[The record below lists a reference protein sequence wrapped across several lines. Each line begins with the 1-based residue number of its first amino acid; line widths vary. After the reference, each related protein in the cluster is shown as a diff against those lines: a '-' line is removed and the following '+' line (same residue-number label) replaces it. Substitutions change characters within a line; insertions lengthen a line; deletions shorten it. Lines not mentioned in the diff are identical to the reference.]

1 MNICTYEPNSEYQA
15 KTYYDYEKQSG
26 SRHNRKCINGKITG
40 CGKCVAYCEYVGHP
54 GFLTGE
60 LRFERNCID
69 KGCNYY
75 VEKPKR
81 TSKAIPQKTND
92 TEIINAANDYIGKFE
107 GMKFIKAAMRGG
119 EYILQYITISDCY
132 PVKQIENEIA
142 DLLGMRIRLNRLNYN
157 FDICAALIL
166 AD

>member
-1 MNICTYEPNSEYQA
+1 
-15 KTYYDYEKQSG
+15 
-26 SRHNRKCINGKITG
+26 
-40 CGKCVAYCEYVGHP
+40 
-54 GFLTGE
+54 
-60 LRFERNCID
+60 
-69 KGCNYY
+69 
-75 VEKPKR
+75 
-81 TSKAIPQKTND
+81 
-92 TEIINAANDYIGKFE
+92 
-107 GMKFIKAAMRGG
+107 MKFIKAAMRGG